1 MTTHRLW
8 RAALISVVLVGLGI
22 GGWMIAVR
30 PEDPAPRPGHAA
42 LRMDLLRA
50 LRDRMVPSAG
60 GGWVIATPAEPVIEN
75 WLSAAA
81 VAPDAGDSFDRALDA
96 AQGRATDDADSRS
109 LDLVL
114 ATVLPGPTDEPARAD
129 RLAAD
134 VLERSTAKLDRGD
147 SSGLAPLLQ
156 LSAGP
161 TRQATGAQRELR
173 KRAGS
178 VGCDRLDLGAGALP
192 EPGTSLTVALR
203 VLASSGERCEQAV
216 DVLSAAL
223 DDPAWRGWVATSEL
237 TDLARIVPSMPPA
250 LIGRLA
256 RTLDGF
262 VSIDASQPIDLGAV
276 VAVQRARAELGLDA
290 ELRGPLARHVAGQVR
305 ARGGLPGRSSSA
317 PTFFD
322 VAILRQLVGA
332 QLVPA
337 SALDS
342 SAEAMAWPEVSGAL
356 DPIVERVLVGDEPM
370 TCRSDLGTS
379 PPRAR
384 VSFDGL
390 VAEEAR
396 ATVRRACA
404 DRLDLPRRLRQLR
417 SARPAD
423 QAAVRIA
430 SALLAACRL
439 DPDLVGAA
447 PAFELE
453 VGGPFATDP
462 IVIWARSIA
471 ADPSASCTAVR

>member
-1 MTTHRLW
+1 VTTHRLW
-8 RAALISVVLVGLGI
+8 RAALISVALVGLGI

-30 PEDPAPRPGHAA
+30 PDDPAPRPGHAA
-42 LRMDLLRA
+42 LRMELLRE

-60 GGWVIATPAEPVIEN
+60 GGWVVATPADPVIEN

-81 VAPDAGDSFDRALDA
+81 VSPNGADSFDRALDE
-96 AQGRATDDADSRS
+96 AQGRAAGDADSRS

-114 ATVLPGPTDEPARAD
+114 ATVLPGPTDEPERAD

-134 VLERSTAKLDRGD
+134 ILERSTAKLDRGD
-147 SSGLAPLLQ
+147 ASGLGPLLQ
-156 LSAGP
+156 LSAGS
-161 TRQATGAQRELR
+161 TRQASAAQQDLR
-173 KRAGS
+173 RRAGP
-178 VGCDRLDLGAGALP
+178 VGCDRLDLGSGALP
-192 EPGTSLTVALR
+192 APGTSLTVALR
-203 VLASSGERCEQAV
+203 VLASGEVRCEQAV

-223 DDPAWRGWVATSEL
+223 DHPAWSGWVATSEL
-237 TDLARIVPSMPPA
+237 TDLAQIVPSMPPS
-250 LIGRLA
+250 LLERLA
-256 RTLDGF
+256 RRFDGF
-262 VSIDASQPIDLGAV
+262 LSVDATQPIDLGAA
-276 VAVQRARAELGLDA
+276 VAVERARAELGLEA

-305 ARGGLPGRSSSA
+305 SRGGLPGRSASA
-317 PTFFD
+317 PTLFD

-332 QLVPA
+332 DLVPA
-337 SALDS
+337 PALDS
-342 SAEAMAWPEVSGAL
+342 SAEAMEWPEVSGAL
-356 DPIVERVLVGDEPM
+356 DPIVERVLVRDEPM
-370 TCRSDLGTS
+370 TCRSDLGRS

-396 ATVRRACA
+396 AIVPRACA
-404 DRLDLPRRLRQLR
+404 DRLDLPRRLRQL
-417 SARPAD
+417 SSSRPAD

-439 DPDLVGAA
+439 DPDLIGAA

-453 VGGPFATDP
+453 VDGPFATDP

-471 ADPSASCTAVR
+471 ADPSASCAAVR